1 MKLALG
7 TVQFGT
13 DYGAFNAE
21 GRVDQAMA
29 AACLDQAQAQG
40 IDLLDTARAYGESE
54 QVLGRLDAASRF
66 RIVTKVPG
74 LGGAGADGVSRS
86 IEASLAALRTD
97 RVHAVLLHDASDLGG
112 PGADLI
118 WRRLDELVEGRVAA
132 KVGVSVYDPGQA
144 LALAARYPLG
154 IVQAPYSA
162 FDQRMRTQGAFS
174 RLAESRV
181 EIHVRSI
188 FLQGFALADPAAL
201 PVHLR
206 AHRPALERFRVL
218 AERHGLSPL
227 QLALAAAEQE
237 PAIDRIVVGVQ
248 SLANLDEI
256 LDAAG
261 RDRPILDLAECA
273 SDAAALINP
282 SLWQSAA

>member
-21 GRVDQAMA
+21 GRVDEAMVV
-29 AACLDQAQAQG
+29 ACLDRAQARG

-54 QVLGRLDAASRF
+54 AVLGRLDAASRF

-74 LGGAGADGVSRS
+74 LGGAGADGIARS

-97 RVHAVLLHDASDLGG
+97 RVHAVLLHDAADLTGA
-112 PGADLI
+112 GADPI
-118 WRRLDELVEGRVAA
+118 WRRLEALVEGGVAG

-162 FDQRMRTQGAFS
+162 FDQRMRMEGAFS
-174 RLAESRV
+174 ALVETRV
-181 EIHVRSI
+181 EIHARSI
-188 FLQGFALADPAAL
+188 FLQGFALADPGAL
-201 PVHLR
+201 PPHLC
-206 AHRPALERFRVL
+206 AHRHALEGFRVL
-218 AERHGLSPL
+218 AESHGLTPL
-227 QLALAAAEQE
+227 QLALAAAERE
-237 PAIDRIVVGVQ
+237 PAIARIVVGVQ

-261 RDRPILDLAECA
+261 LDLPIPDLAECA

-282 SLWQSAA
+282 SLWHKAA